1 MKKFLLYFSVL
12 FCLVSVVGCNEQD
25 KAVNGEFLLGNFGA
39 DWKEETY
46 YLVVPINWSGKSHVT
61 IESIKLIKKDEKPI
75 TYEEDGIKYE
85 FFGADPLKSSGIY
98 GESDVGELKN
108 IKDLEIDDD
117 GKIALKLVLGEEV
130 NEDSE
135 RRIKISFSIN
145 GKEYEKIVEWKTL
158 EQLTTVSEN
167 NSVIPYTTVK

>member
-1 MKKFLLYFSVL
+1 MKKSLLYFSVL
-12 FCLVSVVGCNEQD
+12 FCLVLVVGCNEQN
-25 KAVNGEFLLGNFGA
+25 KAVNGEFILGNFGA
-39 DWKEETY
+39 DWKKETY

-61 IESIKLIKKDEKPI
+61 IKSIKLIKKDEKPI

-98 GESDVGELKN
+98 DESDVGELKN
-108 IKDLEIDDD
+108 IKDLEIDGE
-117 GKIALKLVLGEEV
+117 GKIVLKLVLGEEV

-158 EQLTTVSEN
+158 EQVTTVSKN
-167 NSVIPYTTVK
+167 NSVIPYKQ